1 MELLQG
7 LKEWSG
13 VLVALCAA
21 IYGAFKYFNDYR
33 NGRESVKQNVQHTE
47 QEKLATD
54 EKALDLDSRR
64 VKASEEVASESLE
77 DLAETRQKYLEVL
90 KREFEKN
97 EIIIKM
103 QADIKLIT
111 AKVEMMEI
119 ERIVISHYYCE
130 NAETCGKKRPPF
142 GPYRLDA
149 ATLDRLKNKI
159 LKDGGEK
166 NIQA

>member
-1 MELLQG
+1 MELLEG

-13 VLVALCAA
+13 VLVALGAA
-21 IYGAFKYFNDYR
+21 IYGLFKYFNDFR

-103 QADIKLIT
+103 QADIKLIN

-130 NAETCGKKRPPF
+130 NAETCGKKKPPF

-149 ATLDRLKNKI
+149 ATLDRLKKKI
-159 LKDGGEK
+159 LKDGAV
-166 NIQA
+166 QA